1 MGGGR
6 ASSIHVFITARVFY
20 LRASRERKRKGILF
34 FKNNALLH
42 RSSPAILFRLSFTLP
57 AARLFDARYAIGSLS
72 VAHILCIA

>member
-20 LRASRERKRKGILF
+20 LRVPREREEKGILF

-57 AARLFDARYAIGSLS
+57 AVRVVACSTHRSRNRFLIGRP
-72 VAHILCIA
+72 